1 MTTVIQGK
9 PPSGKYPKFIFVV
22 RNSGASANIFLS
34 SDQRNHASFGGYAI
48 SSNAAKPTGYSTVG
62 SGVVS

>member
-9 PPSGKYPKFIFVV
+9 PPSGVYPKFIFVTS
-22 RNSGASANIFLS
+22 NSGASANIFLS
-34 SDQRNHASFGGYAI
+34 SDQRNNASFGGYAL
-48 SSNAAKPTGYSTVG
+48 SKRAVVPTGYSQTG